1 MNAESLLLLQALED
15 VVDQAFAD
23 VQPCSFA
30 AGDCLIQEGGPVEG
44 LLLISSGVVQ
54 ARWEG
59 LADDQGPR
67 LGPGSLLGDISYLLG
82 GPARASAVA
91 LEPVEA
97 LQLSRAGLE
106 CVIDQD
112 PALGLRLFQALA
124 AINAQRLLT
133 QTHAQLEQGLV
144 EHGAPSP
151 MPESLA
157 TAVMRFKQCAGAVEA
172 DLRRTDADAVLRRD
186 LATAFD
192 TLVRLTHTLFPALSG
207 ETPAPDCPALQAL
220 RLELL
225 PYLLLT
231 RSAERMYRKP
241 RGYAGD
247 FLTIAWMYADEAGGA
262 GELGTVL
269 DRCFLNQPAAQA
281 VRNRRHLLREELQR
295 ALTLTDQRPLRVTSL
310 ACGPAAEVF
319 DILLQDPELA
329 SQVQFT
335 LVDVDQQA
343 LDHVRERL
351 IVEGLEACVRLER
364 RNLLHLC
371 IGRQHLDI
379 EPQHLI
385 YSIGLI
391 DYFDD
396 RIVIRLQRWIHSC
409 LAPRGRSILGNF
421 HTSNPTRG
429 LMDHL
434 LDWRLIHRDEEDMVR
449 LAEAA
454 GFAPGETHC
463 RLEQAQVN
471 LFSVSSR

>member
-157 TAVMRFKQCAGAVEA
+157 TAVTRFKQCAGAVEA

-247 FLTIAWMYADEAGGA
+247 FLTIAWMYADESGGA
-262 GELGTVL
+262 GELSTVL
-269 DRCFLNQPAAQA
+269 DRCVLHQPAEQA
-281 VRNRRHLLREELQR
+281 ERNRRHLLREC
-295 ALTLTDQRPLRVTSL
+295 AK
-310 ACGPAAEVF
+310 A
-319 DILLQDPELA
+319 
-329 SQVQFT
+329 
-335 LVDVDQQA
+335 
-343 LDHVRERL
+343 H
-351 IVEGLEACVRLER
+351 
-364 RNLLHLC
+364 
-371 IGRQHLDI
+371 
-379 EPQHLI
+379 
-385 YSIGLI
+385 
-391 DYFDD
+391 
-396 RIVIRLQRWIHSC
+396 
-409 LAPRGRSILGNF
+409 
-421 HTSNPTRG
+421 
-429 LMDHL
+429 
-434 LDWRLIHRDEEDMVR
+434 
-449 LAEAA
+449 
-454 GFAPGETHC
+454 
-463 RLEQAQVN
+463 
-471 LFSVSSR
+471 